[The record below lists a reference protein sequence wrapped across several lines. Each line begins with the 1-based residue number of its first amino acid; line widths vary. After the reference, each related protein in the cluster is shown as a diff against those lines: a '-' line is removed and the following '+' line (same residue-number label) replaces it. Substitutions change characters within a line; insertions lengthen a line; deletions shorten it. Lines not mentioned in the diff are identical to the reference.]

1 MLFLVADNLADYYQ
15 TEQYNYIE
23 QNTIVVIETA
33 IILPIILPINLTDDN
48 RHVRKEGGTLAQQ

>member
-33 IILPIILPINLTDDN
+33 IILPIEPFA
-48 RHVRKEGGTLAQQ
+48 KAYSES